1 MPSSSRLLAIVT
13 SCSVSQSKSQM
24 SDFLTVAEI
33 YRMQYRLIEMF
44 GGRQGVRDQGAVEAA
59 VFRPQTGYYN
69 SIEEEAA
76 ALMESLANNHGFLD
90 GNKRIAFTAADVFLR
105 RNGFYI
111 ELEGLEGYAFIC
123 GSMDRHE
130 FRFVQVLDWIRQHI
144 KPLDY

>member
-1 MPSSSRLLAIVT
+1 MA
-13 SCSVSQSKSQM
+13 
-24 SDFLTVAEI
+24 DYLTVAEV
-33 YRMQYRLIEMF
+33 YRMQHRLIELF
-44 GGRQGVRDQGAVEAA
+44 GGIQGVRDKGAVEAA

-105 RNGFYI
+105 RNGSYI
-111 ELEGLEGYAFIC
+111 DVEGLDGYALIY

-130 FRFVQVLDWIRQHI
+130 FRFSQILDWIRQHI
-144 KPLDY
+144 KPLDSSKA